1 MPLQRPHHLNREFP
15 FLVENFRHTAP
26 PSKNLS
32 EVRWLEIELFHA
44 KLYGFNR
51 IGRVDLI
58 VLLLISLHQ
67 GDQYVQ
73 AVSRELRIFV
83 LPPRPERS
91 TAHAGV
97 GIRLK
102 SPGRRRLSRD
112 LCAPLFR
119 QRSNLFQTCRMFRWL
134 SNRRKPRKG
143 RTCCDLGF
151 RLMAHRRSHTPRPR
165 QFQRIG
171 CSFCRTLLW
180 PP

>member
-1 MPLQRPHHLNREFP
+1 MLPQRPHHLNREFP

-73 AVSRELRIFV
+73 AVSRKLRIFV

-102 SPGRRRLSRD
+102 
-112 LCAPLFR
+112 
-119 QRSNLFQTCRMFRWL
+119 
-134 SNRRKPRKG
+134 
-143 RTCCDLGF
+143 
-151 RLMAHRRSHTPRPR
+151 
-165 QFQRIG
+165 
-171 CSFCRTLLW
+171 
-180 PP
+180 